1 MYNTLEEIQQRKQQL
16 QANIRQHNE
25 QISTLWAGLTTQ
37 QEPSS
42 KGELVA
48 NLVSNSVTAIDA
60 FLLVRKLMK
69 SYSWLFKRKKRK

>member
-25 QISTLWAGLTTQ
+25 QISTLWGSLTTQ